1 MEDAAI
7 EEVCKT
13 STVDIPSGMI
23 ETEIDNMEQD
33 ISSRLSYQGMKLEQY
48 LQMIGKTKQEFR
60 DEYKE
65 QAEKQVKRSLVLE
78 AIMKDTKIE
87 VTDEEIEEKIKE
99 MAKMYGQKE
108 EEVKDNPN
116 LRKYV
121 EESLKTEKTIH
132 FIVDNA
138 KVK

>member
-1 MEDAAI
+1 M
-7 EEVCKT
+7 
-13 STVDIPSGMI
+13 
-23 ETEIDNMEQD
+23 
-33 ISSRLSYQGMKLEQY
+33 
-48 LQMIGKTKQEFR
+48 
-60 DEYKE
+60 
-65 QAEKQVKRSLVLE
+65 LE

-138 KVK
+138 KVKEAEFTRR